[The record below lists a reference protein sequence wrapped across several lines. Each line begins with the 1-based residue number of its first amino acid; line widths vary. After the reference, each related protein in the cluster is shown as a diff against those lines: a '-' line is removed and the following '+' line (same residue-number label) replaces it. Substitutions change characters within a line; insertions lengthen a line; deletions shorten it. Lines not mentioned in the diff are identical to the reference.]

1 MRVAKNESVKIKL
14 YLIVRLRDKKNL
26 VITCDIPYSEALP
39 WASAVTTT
47 EPAPKLLMLW
57 SKGPVILNHTET
69 QVPADFCCYFSNC
82 QRKIKYVQL

>member
-39 WASAVTTT
+39 
-47 EPAPKLLMLW
+47 
-57 SKGPVILNHTET
+57 
-69 QVPADFCCYFSNC
+69 
-82 QRKIKYVQL
+82 